1 MSRPPVETAYCR
13 RVPLMKEVIMYG
25 DDEVRF

>member
-1 MSRPPVETAYCR
+1 MSRPPVETAYGR
-13 RVPLMKEVIMYG
+13 WVPLMKEVIMYR